1 MFTALLGLAPI
12 VIALLALSAIF
23 SAAETSMTGA
33 SRSRMHQLEREGDAP
48 AGGST
53 SCWPTRRR

>member
-1 MFTALLGLAPI
+1 MLTALLGLAPI

-33 SRSRMHQLEREGDAP
+33 SRSRMHQLEREGDRP
-48 AGGST
+48 A
-53 SCWPTRRR
+53 RRVDNQV